1 MTEPAQDHGRP
12 TAVAPRETIVT
23 LEDVTFGYG
32 SRPVVE
38 AINLDV
44 YRDDFLA
51 IVGPNGGGKTTL
63 LRLMLGLLQPR
74 SGRIRI
80 FGAPPRETR
89 SRIGYVPQRPRF
101 EADFPATVEE
111 IVLTGR
117 LGHRGI
123 GRRYNDEDR
132 QAAQKAIEELDL
144 KHLAGRS
151 INALS
156 GGERQRTLVARA
168 LSSQPDMLLMDEPTS
183 SVDSRVEKS
192 FYELLRDLHRRIPI
206 VLVSHDLGFVSAYVT
221 RVACVNRRLVV
232 TPVDEVHVH
241 DVEALYEGPVRMWSH
256 SCEL

>member
-1 MTEPAQDHGRP
+1 MTEPVPAQDSSEALRS
-12 TAVAPRETIVT
+12 RETIVQ
-23 LEDVTFGYG
+23 LKDVTFGYG

-38 AINLDV
+38 DIQLDI

-74 SGRIRI
+74 SGTIRI
-80 FGAPPRETR
+80 FGVPPKAART
-89 SRIGYVPQRPRF
+89 RIGYVPQRPRF

-123 GRRYNDEDR
+123 GRRYNDDDR
-132 QAAQKAIEELDL
+132 QAARQAIEELDL
-144 KHLAGRS
+144 GHLANRS

-183 SVDSRVEKS
+183 SVDSRVEKN
-192 FYELLRDLHRRIPI
+192 FYELLRDLHQRIPI

>member
-1 MTEPAQDHGRP
+1 MTEPVPAQDSSEAFRS
-12 TAVAPRETIVT
+12 RETIVQ
-23 LEDVTFGYG
+23 LKDVTFGYG

-38 AINLDV
+38 DIQLDI

-74 SGRIRI
+74 SGTIRI
-80 FGAPPRETR
+80 FGEPPKAARA
-89 SRIGYVPQRPRF
+89 RIGYVPQRPRF

-123 GRRYNDEDR
+123 GRRYNDDDR
-132 QAAQKAIEELDL
+132 QAARQAIEELDL
-144 KHLAGRS
+144 GHLANRS

-183 SVDSRVEKS
+183 SVDSRVEKN